1 MTNRWAWITFAVVC
15 EVVAI
20 LLVKYYLST
29 NRIWAIFGS
38 IIAEIL
44 LVYAYIHLLRDYVGI
59 MYAFLKLIPILTIVL
74 IGIVLYS
81 EHIKSYQWLGLL
93 LGVIAIILL
102 VI

>member
-1 MTNRWAWITFAVVC
+1 MN
-15 EVVAI
+15 
-20 LLVKYYLST
+20 Y
-29 NRIWAIFGS
+29 FGS
-38 IIAEIL
+38 IIAEVL
-44 LVYAYIHLLRDYVGI
+44 LVYTYIHLLRDYVGV

-81 EHIKSYQWLGLL
+81 EHIKSYQWLGLV